1 MPAEVGTGRLKSRD
15 ARTAWASLCQVAA
28 DGRAT
33 SEGGVPSEGNAA
45 EGTERALG
53 GGAALAELLA
63 GMCGKSGSH
72 MIIQPRLAV
81 GLLLALATPAVGSP
95 GMLSN
100 TALGQCATGNCAAMG
115 GHGPPQQGNA
125 LTVTGKT
132 DGGTYTPG
140 ETLNLAITGNGR
152 SDQYIVAGY
161 AGGQVL
167 GRSDNNQGTVTAPQ
181 AEELVLIG
189 LVAPGSGQTVT

>member
-1 MPAEVGTGRLKSRD
+1 
-15 ARTAWASLCQVAA
+15 
-28 DGRAT
+28 
-33 SEGGVPSEGNAA
+33 
-45 EGTERALG
+45 
-53 GGAALAELLA
+53 
-63 GMCGKSGSH
+63 
-72 MIIQPRLAV
+72 
-81 GLLLALATPAVGSP
+81 
-95 GMLSN
+95 
-100 TALGQCATGNCAAMG
+100 MG
-115 GHGPPQQGNA
+115 GHGAPAAGNA

-132 DGGTYTPG
+132 DGGNYTPG

-167 GRSDNNQGTVTAPQ
+167 GRSDNNQGTVTVPQ